1 MPTTEKPDAD
11 ADPATGHD
19 DPGHDDPGHD
29 GAPLGSIGELLA
41 EDAHRIAHHE
51 PVLAPHD
58 LSRIARFDD
67 AVDRAFDRVR
77 GREPSDRIIYAVS
90 ELADFSLLWH
100 LVGWSKAVTG
110 SDEDLEAAVRL
121 SVLLGLESVIVNA
134 GVKSLFK
141 RERPVYQGERPH
153 ALRVPLTTS
162 FPSGHASAA
171 VVAALLLSDRTK
183 AAPLYWGLAGFVAA
197 SRVHVRIHHASD
209 VIGGA
214 VLGAAIGLTL
224 RKVWPHPRRRRN

>member
-1 MPTTEKPDAD
+1 MSTTDDPEAPIH
-11 ADPATGHD
+11 PATVGGGGSTSD
-19 DPGHDDPGHD
+19 GHD
-29 GAPLGSIGELLA
+29 GAPIETLRELIA
-41 EDAHRIAHHE
+41 EDAQLLAHHE
-51 PVLAPHD
+51 PVLPPHD
-58 LSRIARFDD
+58 LSLVSRFDD
-67 AVDRAFDRVR
+67 AVDRAFDLVR
-77 GREPSDRIIYAVS
+77 GREPSDRIVYAVS

-100 LVGWSKAVTG
+100 LVGWSKALAG

-121 SVLLGLESVIVNA
+121 SILLGLESVIVNA

-153 ALRVPLTTS
+153 PLRVPMTTS

-171 VVAALLLSDRTK
+171 VVSALLLADRTK

-209 VIGGA
+209 VLGGA
-214 VLGAAIGLTL
+214 VVGAGIGLAL
-224 RKVWPHPRRRRN
+224 RRIWPHPRRRRG